1 MASKNKNNPPS
12 PKLKYGA
19 MVSTIISLLAG
30 MLSQG
35 NGQFSDILGD
45 WTLPVA
51 MLVVAAIYTVVGYA
65 KHDPKR
71 IVPNVKKFY
80 DKVTGDE
87 DEG

>member
-19 MVSTIISLLAG
+19 MVSTIVSLIAG
-30 MLSQG
+30 MVSQS
-35 NGQFSDILGD
+35 NGQFADILGD

-51 MLVVAAIYTVVGYA
+51 MLVVAAIYTIVGYA

-71 IVPNVKKFY
+71 IVKNVQKFY
-80 DKVTGDE
+80 DEVTGE
-87 DEG
+87 DE